1 MYSLHLKII
10 KCMLMK
16 KLLLLFVLLI
26 TVNQLIAQID
36 MAMELSNLS
45 IEVKKEDLK
54 KMLL

>member
-1 MYSLHLKII
+1 
-10 KCMLMK
+10 MK